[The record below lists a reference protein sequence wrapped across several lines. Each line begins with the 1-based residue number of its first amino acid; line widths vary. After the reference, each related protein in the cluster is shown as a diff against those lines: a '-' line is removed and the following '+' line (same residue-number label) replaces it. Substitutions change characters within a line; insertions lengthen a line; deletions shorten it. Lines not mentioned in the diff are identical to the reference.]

1 MSSAPRVRRAPRPFP
16 APSQPHGPGFQGGR
30 TPDPAARPFRNPLP
44 AGLAP
49 PSAPPP
55 CPASSVDRLP
65 GPLSGR
71 PGPVIRPRSGSDP
84 SSSFRGRRRPLP
96 CSPGGR
102 SRAARWAGPE
112 PPPSRFSGRD
122 GRGRRSRCQS
132 AGKAGPAGGGGAED
146 RLGPGAGRRR
156 RRGRGRGRG
165 RLRAL

>member
-1 MSSAPRVRRAPRPFP
+1 MSSVPRVRRAPRPFP
-16 APSQPHGPGFQGGR
+16 APSQPHGPGSQGGR
-30 TPDPAARPFRNPLP
+30 TPDPAARPFRNRLP

-55 CPASSVDRLP
+55 CPAGSVDRLP

-71 PGPVIRPRSGSDP
+71 PSPVIRPRSGSDP
-84 SSSFRGRRRPLP
+84 PGSFRGRRRRPP
-96 CSPGGR
+96 FSPGPRSRAGQGR
-102 SRAARWAGPE
+102 SRVSGP
-112 PPPSRFSGRD
+112 D

-146 RLGPGAGRRR
+146 GLGPGAGRRR

-165 RLRAL
+165 RPRAL